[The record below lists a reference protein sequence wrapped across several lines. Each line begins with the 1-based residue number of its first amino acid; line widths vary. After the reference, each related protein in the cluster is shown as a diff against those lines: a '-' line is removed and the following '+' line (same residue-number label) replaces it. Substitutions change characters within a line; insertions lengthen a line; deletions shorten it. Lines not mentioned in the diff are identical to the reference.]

1 MDRSGRNHHQQHR
14 RLKHIRYHQIH
25 KITSLPI
32 QTDIKYFAEQN
43 MFFKI
48 IVRKIN
54 LKYKYKKKQK
64 FFYKFVYTTHV
75 FAAKQESKIFSIWS
89 RNIQKVR
96 V

>member
-1 MDRSGRNHHQQHR
+1 
-14 RLKHIRYHQIH
+14 
-25 KITSLPI
+25 
-32 QTDIKYFAEQN
+32 

-75 FAAKQESKIFSIWS
+75 FAAKQESKIFYLVTKYSKISGIIGYNKKYAWKETA
-89 RNIQKVR
+89 QWL
-96 V
+96 

>member
-1 MDRSGRNHHQQHR
+1 
-14 RLKHIRYHQIH
+14 
-25 KITSLPI
+25 
-32 QTDIKYFAEQN
+32 

>member
-1 MDRSGRNHHQQHR
+1 
-14 RLKHIRYHQIH
+14 
-25 KITSLPI
+25 
-32 QTDIKYFAEQN
+32 

-75 FAAKQESKIFSIWS
+75 FAAKQESKIFPFGHEIFKKFGYN
-89 RNIQKVR
+89 RI
-96 V
+96 